1 MYSNSAYNVKFT
13 IFKDVENGLQKIA
26 IFRIIS
32 VTNDL
37 QRNSAKTLD
46 KIYNTLLR
54 KIREDIK
61 KRNLYH
67 AVDSKL

>member
-1 MYSNSAYNVKFT
+1 M
-13 IFKDVENGLQKIA
+13 ENGLQKIA